1 MVVQERRTRLGI
13 LLEWQRLIRLAK
25 LKIGCYIFLLC
36 FSRIQQ
42 AKNYK
47 KKDMCFIL
55 SSNSRLHAKLL
66 GSGFQNAGNTE
77 RKYLWHMP
85 THLINTTF
93 TFIPV
98 SELSREQ
105 VNVWG
110 RTVGSY
116 TNLTGTI
123 SVSVPGCCCC
133 QPPARFSSSFLPK
146 EAGVASKTGGHGLQ
160 KPDVSSPIRSTKK
173 CKKEKKNLKKKR
185 EGQETGA
192 WCSVFS
198 DSMAAQVFTLE
209 LLPRTGGYCTKGSGP
224 RLSSI
229 LPQPSSQK

>member
-1 MVVQERRTRLGI
+1 MVVQERRMRLGI
-13 LLEWQRLIRLAK
+13 LLECQRLIRLAK
-25 LKIGCYIFLLC
+25 LRIGCYIFLLC

-42 AKNYK
+42 AKNFK

-77 RKYLWHMP
+77 RKHLWHMP
-85 THLINTTF
+85 THLTNTTF

-105 VNVWG
+105 VNEWG
-110 RTVGSY
+110 RTIGRH

-146 EAGVASKTGGHGLQ
+146 EAGVTSKTGDHGLQ
-160 KPDVSSPIRSTKK
+160 KTWCKFSHEK
-173 CKKEKKNLKKKR
+173 CEKVLKRKQNKKKR
-185 EGQETGA
+185 EREKGKRLVLDVL
-192 WCSVFS
+192 CSVI
-198 DSMAAQVFTLE
+198 VWLH
-209 LLPRTGGYCTKGSGP
+209 R
-224 RLSSI
+224 RLH
-229 LPQPSSQK
+229 